1 MRSTRRGGG
10 VRPSLAHAVG
20 FALGCLTAMP
30 SGVAGQASDD
40 LVPTGYA
47 TVLAGSLN
55 VRDAPSLNGQVV
67 GSAARGETLCVITFE
82 GDWAEV
88 VTPLNEADAS
98 SRIRG
103 YVSRGFISEA
113 RADAE
118 TLLAMGCGP
127 AFEADGSE

>member
-1 MRSTRRGGG
+1 MRSTRRGG

-30 SGVAGQASDD
+30 SGVDGQASDD
-40 LVPTGYA
+40 LVPTAHA

-55 VRDAPSLNGQVV
+55 VRDSPSLNGQVV
-67 GSAARGETLCVITFE
+67 GSAARGETLCVIAFE
-82 GDWAEV
+82 GDWAEI
-88 VTPLNEADAS
+88 VTPLTEGGAP

-103 YVSRGFISEA
+103 YVSRGFVSEA

-118 TLLAMGCGP
+118 TLRAMGCGP
-127 AFEADGSE
+127 ALEADSSA